1 VTSLPFSAL
10 ALNQPRFPK
19 NGAYFIRHGETPHT
33 NEKKV
38 TGAGSNPPLAPEG
51 KSSMEAAGK
60 LLSKSGVDCIYCNH
74 LERNKQSAEILSQNL
89 GGAEIRVKAEMM
101 PQHMGEFG
109 GKTIAE
115 VGQQLKQ
122 YSRQPG
128 KPVPGG
134 ESTEAAFTR
143 FRDYMKSELEES
155 KKEPAAY
162 IVHGKQL
169 AALPAVLASVRGEKP
184 DLSKVPVT
192 SEYGPGSVIWVSPD
206 AKQIKV
212 LKAVAPEK
220 TVS

>member
-1 VTSLPFSAL
+1 MSKIPFSAL
-10 ALNQPRFPK
+10 ALSQARSFPK

-51 KSSMEAAGK
+51 EASMQGAAR

-74 LERNKQSAEILSQNL
+74 LERNHQSAEIIAKPLK
-89 GGAEIRVKAEMM
+89 AEILVKAEMM

-109 GKTIAE
+109 GKKISE
-115 VGQQLKQ
+115 VGQELKK
-122 YSRQPG
+122 YSAEPS

-134 ESTEAAFTR
+134 ESVETAFTR

-169 AALPAVLASVRGEKP
+169 AALPSVLASVRGESP
-184 DLSKVPVT
+184 DLKKIPVT
-192 SEYGPGSVIWVSPD
+192 SEYGPGSVLWVSPD
-206 AKQIKV
+206 AKTVKV
-212 LKAVAPEK
+212 LRAVAPEK